1 MIVMRREVR
10 GMGMY
15 GQGGFETLKIT
26 FTFTYTYLHSW
37 GWSFCLWMFC
47 RPV

>member
-1 MIVMRREVR
+1 MIVMRRGVR

-15 GQGGFETLKIT
+15 GQGGFETLKI
-26 FTFTYTYLHSW
+26 TFTYTYLHSW